1 MRPTS
6 FSRMSDSTSPPTTIS
21 KSTEHFD
28 LVIVGTGSANSIISS
43 DFDSWR
49 VAIVENDVFG
59 GTCLNRGCIPTKMFV
74 HAADVAETVRHA
86 HELGV
91 DASIDGIRWRDI
103 RDRVF
108 NRIDPIAEGGEDYR
122 TNRCPNVTVIKGT
135 GRFIGE
141 RTIAVTSPS
150 GGQRTIIGDQVVV
163 AVGARP
169 HQPDTDGL
177 HRVPYHTSDS
187 IMRID
192 EVPKH
197 LAILG
202 GGFIA
207 NELAHVFGSFGSRI
221 TLIHRSGAL
230 LREQEAEI
238 ATRFTE
244 LVRARP
250 NFDVRLNTTATRV
263 RHDGNFVRLD
273 LSDGSMVTAD
283 ALLVATG
290 RIPNSDT
297 VHASA
302 GGMEITAGGRIVVD
316 QHQHTTAPG
325 VWALGDVS
333 SPHMLKHVAN
343 HEARVVQQNLLATR
357 SGGEMRSVNHDFVP
371 AAVFTRPQLAAVG
384 LTEAQARA
392 AGHDVMVKT
401 QNFGDTAYGWAM
413 EDTSSICKLV
423 ADRKTR
429 LLLGAHLLGPHSSIL
444 IQQLIQGMAFGQT
457 VDEMAHN
464 QYFIHPA
471 MPEVVENALLG
482 LA

>member
-1 MRPTS
+1 
-6 FSRMSDSTSPPTTIS
+6 MSDTASPTT
-21 KSTEHFD
+21 TPDEQRDHFD

-43 DFDSWR
+43 EFDSWR
-49 VAIVENDVFG
+49 IAIVENDVFG

-74 HAADVAETVRHA
+74 HTADVAETVRHA
-86 HELGV
+86 HDLGV
-91 DASIDGIRWRDI
+91 DATVDAIRWRDI

-108 NRIDPIAEGGEDYR
+108 GRIDPIAAGGEDYR
-122 TNRCPNVTVIKGT
+122 TNRCPNVTVLKGT
-135 GRFIGE
+135 GRFVGE
-141 RTIAVTSPS
+141 RTISVRSAS
-150 GGQRTIIGDQVVV
+150 GTERTITGDQIVI

-169 HQPDTDGL
+169 HELETEGL
-177 HRVPYHTSDS
+177 HRVPFHTSDS
-187 IMRID
+187 IMRVD
-192 EVPKH
+192 EVPTH
-197 LAILG
+197 LAIVG
-202 GGFIA
+202 GGYIA

-221 TLIHRSGAL
+221 TMIHRSDAL
-230 LREQEAEI
+230 LRELDVDI
-238 ATRFTE
+238 SSRFTE

-250 NFDVRLNTTATRV
+250 NFDVRLNTTADRV
-263 RHDGNFVRLD
+263 RHDGSFFRLD

-283 ALLVATG
+283 QLLVATG

-297 VHASA
+297 VAAAA
-302 GGMEITAGGRIVVD
+302 GGVEVTAKGQIVVD
-316 QHQHTTAPG
+316 EHQRTTAPG

-343 HEARVVQQNLLATR
+343 HEARVVQHNLLAQRT
-357 SGGEMRSVNHDFVP
+357 GTAMRAVNHNFVP
-371 AAVFTRPQLAAVG
+371 AAVFTRPQLATVG

-392 AGHDVMVKT
+392 EGYDVMVKV

-413 EDTSSICKLV
+413 EDTTSICKLV

-444 IQQLIQGMAFGQT
+444 IQQLIQGMAFGQN
-457 VDEMAHN
+457 VDQIAHG

-482 LA
+482 LQ

>member
-1 MRPTS
+1 MNESTFPTS
-6 FSRMSDSTSPPTTIS
+6 SDSAD
-21 KSTEHFD
+21 HFD

-49 VAIVENDVFG
+49 IAIVENDVFG

-91 DASIDGIRWRDI
+91 DSSVDGIRWLDI

-108 NRIDPIAEGGEDYR
+108 NRIDPIAAGGEDYR
-122 TNRCPNVTVIKGT
+122 TNQCPNVTVLRGT
-135 GRFIGE
+135 GRFVGK
-141 RTIAVTSPS
+141 RTISVTSPS
-150 GGQRTIIGDQVVV
+150 GSERTITGDQIVV

-169 HQPDTDGL
+169 HQPEIEGL

-187 IMRID
+187 IMRVD

-221 TLIHRSGAL
+221 TLIHRSSVL
-230 LREQEAEI
+230 LRESDAEI

-244 LVRARP
+244 LVSARS

-263 RHDGNFVRLD
+263 RHDGHFTRLD

-297 VHASA
+297 VHAFV
-302 GGMEITAGGRIVVD
+302 GGLDLDAAGRIVVD
-316 QHQHTTAPG
+316 EHQRTTAPG

-343 HEARVVQQNLLATR
+343 HEARVVQHNLLATR
-357 SGGEMRSVNHDFVP
+357 SNVAFRSVNHNFVP
-371 AAVFTRPQLAAVG
+371 AAVFTRPQLASVG
-384 LTEAQARA
+384 LTEAKARA
-392 AGHDVMVKT
+392 AGYDVMVKT

-413 EDTSSICKLV
+413 EDTTSVCKLV
-423 ADRKTR
+423 AERTTR

-457 VDEMAHN
+457 VDQMARN

-482 LA
+482 LE

>member
-1 MRPTS
+1 
-6 FSRMSDSTSPPTTIS
+6 MSTVTTD
-21 KSTEHFD
+21 HFD
-28 LVIVGTGSANSIISS
+28 LIIIGTGSANSIISPE
-43 DFDSWR
+43 FDNWR
-49 VAIVENDVFG
+49 VAIIENDVFG

-86 HELGV
+86 HDLGV

-108 NRIDPIAEGGEDYR
+108 SRIDPIAAGGDDYR
-122 TNRCPNVTVIKGT
+122 TNRCPNVTVFHGT
-135 GRFIGE
+135 GSFVGE
-141 RTIAVTSPS
+141 RTIRITGLEGGERVIS
-150 GGQRTIIGDQVVV
+150 GDHVVV

-169 HQPDTDGL
+169 HRPDVEGL
-177 HRVPYHTSDS
+177 QKVPFHTSDS
-187 IMRID
+187 IMRVD
-192 EVPKH
+192 DVPKH

-207 NELAHVFGSFGSRI
+207 SELAHVFGSFGSRI
-221 TLIHRSGAL
+221 TMIHRSGAL
-230 LREQEAEI
+230 LRDHDADI
-238 ATRFTE
+238 STRFTK
-244 LVRARP
+244 LVSARP

-263 RHDGNFVRLD
+263 RYDGNFMRLD

-290 RIPNSDT
+290 RIANSDT
-297 VHASA
+297 VGAVT
-302 GGMEITAGGRIVVD
+302 GGLELHLDGRIVVD
-316 QHQHTTAPG
+316 EHHRTTASN

-333 SPHMLKHVAN
+333 SPYMLKHVAN
-343 HEARVVQQNLLATR
+343 HEARVVQHNLLASR
-357 SGGEMRSVNHDFVP
+357 SNGSLRSVDHRFVP

-384 LTEAQARA
+384 LTEDQAIEQ
-392 AGHDVMVKT
+392 GYDVMVKV

-413 EDTSSICKLV
+413 EDTTSVCKLV

-429 LLLGAHLLGPHSSIL
+429 LLLGAHLMGPHSAIL

-457 VDEMAHN
+457 VDQIARG

-482 LA
+482 LE